1 MLADGRMTH
10 AEFLRDQH
18 AAYPVRSGF
27 FAPGLLS
34 TDRNDSEGIRRSVYS
49 LYRAKEIALAEIDA
63 VLAEQGVR
71 HRHVKEEIG

>member
-1 MLADGRMTH
+1 MLPAILPIAG
-10 AEFLRDQH
+10 AEKKRFK
-18 AAYPVRSGF
+18 VWF
-27 FAPGLLS
+27 FAPSLLS
-34 TDRNDSEGIRRSVYS
+34 TDRNVSEGIRRSVYS